1 MMKTEETDFQKFH
14 RDMAFKMPIEEI
26 NPAQPLLF
34 QQNAV
39 WPYFERLRRDDPV
52 HFSEQDEFGPY
63 WSITKQE
70 DIVTISRDPGVFSSE
85 GGVTIVNQGLVEG
98 ALPMFIAMDPPRHGE
113 HRGTVSPAFTPGAM
127 SNLEPLIR
135 ERAAKILD
143 SLPIGVE
150 FDWVQLVASE
160 LAAMTLAT
168 LFGVPQED
176 RRRLAFWSNAVIAPV
191 GPQFAIPTLEKK
203 AEIFSQ
209 FSTYFTQL
217 WNTRVNTPP
226 TGDLVSM
233 LAHGDKTRSMSALE
247 YFGNI
252 VLLTLGG
259 METNR
264 SMITA
269 SLVTLDS
276 HPQEFEKLR
285 SDSSLI
291 PSMVAEA
298 IRWQSPAAHMRRTA
312 LHDFEIGGK
321 LIRMGDKVVI
331 WIASGN
337 RDSDAMEDADSFRID
352 RRNPHQHIAFG
363 AGIHRCVGS
372 RLAELQLRVFWEEL
386 LPRFPEIKILGQPS
400 RSFSCLLMGFDS
412 MRVLIPRRN

>member
-1 MMKTEETDFQKFH
+1 MMKPDEADLQKLH
-14 RDMAFKMPIEEI
+14 REKAFSLPIEEI
-26 NPAQPLLF
+26 NPAQPHLF
-34 QQNAV
+34 QQNVV

-52 HFSEQDEFGPY
+52 HYSEEHEFGPY
-63 WSITKQE
+63 WSITKHA
-70 DIVTISRDPGVFSSE
+70 DIVTISRAPEIFSSE

-113 HRGTVSPAFTPGAM
+113 HRGAVSPAFTPGAM

-135 ERAAKILD
+135 ERAGKILD
-143 SLPIGVE
+143 ALPIGIE
-150 FDWVQLVASE
+150 FDWVKHVSTE

-176 RRRLAFWSNAVIAPV
+176 RHQLGFWSNSVISPV
-191 GPQFAIPTLEKK
+191 GKGLPIPTLQRK

-209 FSTYFTQL
+209 FSAYFTRL
-217 WNTRVNTPP
+217 WNARVNMPP
-226 TGDLVSM
+226 SGDLVSM
-233 LAHGDKTRSMSALE
+233 LAHGERTKTMTPLE

-269 SLVTLDS
+269 SLLALNE
-276 HPQEFEKLR
+276 HPDEFAKLR
-285 SDSSLI
+285 KDPSLI

-312 LHDFEIGGK
+312 LRDFEVGGK
-321 LIRMGDKVVI
+321 LIRKGDKVVI
-331 WIASGN
+331 WIASGD
-337 RDSDAMEDADSFRID
+337 RDSEAIEDADQFIID

-386 LPRFPEIKILGQPS
+386 LPRFPEIRVVGDP
-400 RSFSCLLMGFDS
+400 RRVFSCLLMGFES
-412 MRVLIPRRN
+412 MNVIIPRRN